1 MVIAYQFQKIKGS
14 SNFEDFIGLNQ
25 RCFESWPVRQQ
36 LTSKAKVNDGIK
48 FSIAHNFDNFRLE
61 FAFDEMH
68 FCSCSAVGS
77 FVNCWFDWIN
87 EHLKAFK

>member
-1 MVIAYQFQKIKGS
+1 M
-14 SNFEDFIGLNQ
+14 
-25 RCFESWPVRQQ
+25 
-36 LTSKAKVNDGIK
+36 NDGIK

-68 FCSCSAVGS
+68 FCSCSAVGY

-87 EHLKAFK
+87 EHLIQIDCQNRLARFVFVTAAINSAPLCINKYKQK